1 MIPLKACEF
10 DQVKMRPLL
19 VGQSKDV
26 QFEWTQTVDISLL
39 QDDREIFERKPVV
52 LSSKLAVN
60 KDPL

>member
-1 MIPLKACEF
+1 
-10 DQVKMRPLL
+10 
-19 VGQSKDV
+19 V

-39 QDDREIFERKPVV
+39 QDDREIFERKPIV